1 MSDIIKL
8 SDLPAN
14 QVPQKLRV
22 DYYFDFAA
30 HPFAHASLLTGA
42 KSVIDVLGKIGGHAK
57 SWLAQKIEQMSKSK
71 SVRLLTEKDFPQR
84 GTGCF
89 RAVLAEGAEFDPAYY
104 VGQPPGKAPG
114 TICLDAG
121 ARFLGAIAY
130 LNEGDI
136 YIGAKT
142 LVEPGVGIKGPTV
155 IMENNEIRQ
164 GAYFRGNVILGSNSG
179 GTAFRGELK
188 NVVMMNDANFPHPS
202 YLGDSICGFA
212 THFGNQVTA
221 ANLGIF
227 QGLRERSKR
236 TNVVI
241 AVDGARYDLG
251 LVKMGVVLGDYA
263 QVGCS
268 SVIAPGTLLGPK
280 CVAYGLCNIDR
291 GLYDANILF
300 KNRAIG
306 TRVVEMVSVD
316 PARV

>member
-1 MSDIIKL
+1 MSDVIKL
-8 SDLPAN
+8 AELAAD
-14 QVPQKLRV
+14 QVPEKLRV
-22 DYYFDFAA
+22 NYYFDFAA

-42 KSVIDVLGKIGGHAK
+42 KSVIDVLGKIGSYAK
-57 SWLAQKIEQMSKSK
+57 AWLAEKADALANSKA
-71 SVRLLTEKDFPQR
+71 VRVLTEKDFPGR

-89 RAVLAEGAEFDPAYY
+89 RALLAEGAEFDPLYY
-104 VGQPPGKAPG
+104 IGNPAGKAPG
-114 TICLDAG
+114 TILLDAQ
-121 ARFLGAIAY
+121 AKFLGAVAY

-136 YIGAKT
+136 YLGAKT
-142 LVEPGVGIKGPTV
+142 LVEPGAGIKGPTI

-227 QGLRERSKR
+227 QGLRERAKR

-241 AVDGARYDLG
+241 AVDGVRYDLG
-251 LVKMGVVLGDYA
+251 LVKMGVVLGDFT
-263 QVGCS
+263 QIGCS
-268 SVIAPGTLLGPK
+268 SVIAPGTLIGPR

-291 GLYDANILF
+291 GLYDAGTLF
-300 KNRAIG
+300 KNRALGAKVI
-306 TRVVEMVSVD
+306 EMSSVD
-316 PARV
+316 PQRV